1 MGLESKKNMKP
12 PASSHWSLG
21 WKLLFSLCRGH
32 GQCTQPLVHTQHQGQ
47 SNVVQRDPAM
57 QHAGAQGTCCRLLG
71 RRWIAG
77 SATHILGVALLTWCH
92 QQTPKWWMNQLKKV
106 EGNWKISSKS
116 RHQFDLRVGWS
127 CCPPLS
133 AAVPGNLL
141 GQSHPHDC
149 RSAAHLAVK
158 GMLET
163 PRATSTVHWM
173 WEPNPWSL
181 ALQKWSNTYQST
193 LKALQFVQDWFCW
206 LVDIKPAN
214 VNPRLWLLNQGGSF
228 SNSDTSVHYTHA
240 HTDTD
245 THTHI
250 ICIYI
255 YIVHIYPYFG

>member
-1 MGLESKKNMKP
+1 MASAHSRWSIRSIKGKATSSNEIRPCNTQEHRAPAAACWGDVELLDPPPTSLE
-12 PASSHWSLG
+12 
-21 WKLLFSLCRGH
+21 
-32 GQCTQPLVHTQHQGQ
+32 
-47 SNVVQRDPAM
+47 
-57 QHAGAQGTCCRLLG
+57 
-71 RRWIAG
+71 
-77 SATHILGVALLTWCH
+77 LLTWCH

-106 EGNWKISSKS
+106 EGKWKISRKS

-163 PRATSTVHWM
+163 PRATSTVHGM
-173 WEPNPWSL
+173 WEPNPWRL
-181 ALQKWSNTYQST
+181 APQKWSNTYQST

-214 VNPRLWLLNQGGSF
+214 VNRRLWLLNQGGSF

-240 HTDTD
+240 RTDTD

-250 ICIYI
+250 ISY
-255 YIVHIYPYFG
+255 HIISYHIICT